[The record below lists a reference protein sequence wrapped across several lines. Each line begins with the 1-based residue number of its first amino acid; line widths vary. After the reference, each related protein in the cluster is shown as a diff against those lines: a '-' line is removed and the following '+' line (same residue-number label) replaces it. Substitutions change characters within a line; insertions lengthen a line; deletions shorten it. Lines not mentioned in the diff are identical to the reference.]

1 MIFNQMGVFSE
12 RVGVVKQTYAPPPS
26 FLNSSYLPSPL
37 PPAEKKILY
46 ETMVCVC
53 VCVCVCPADWSD
65 AVLVPI
71 PKKGDLTQCD
81 NWRGIA
87 LLDVVEGS
95 GQGHS
100 GTVAEVGRG

>member
-53 VCVCVCPADWSD
+53 VCVCVCVRIGLLQMRACLSVWSE
-65 AVLVPI
+65 VMREGHVHLKLV
-71 PKKGDLTQCD
+71 THASWV
-81 NWRGIA
+81 N
-87 LLDVVEGS
+87 
-95 GQGHS
+95 
-100 GTVAEVGRG
+100 